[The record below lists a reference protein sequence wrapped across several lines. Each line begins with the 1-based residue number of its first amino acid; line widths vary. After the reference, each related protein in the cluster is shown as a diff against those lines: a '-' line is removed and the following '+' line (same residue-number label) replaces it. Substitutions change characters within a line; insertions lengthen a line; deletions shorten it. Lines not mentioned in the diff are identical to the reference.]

1 MSNNPTPTTPKIMI
15 IRHAEKPYANKDG
28 KQYSGITPSG
38 KENKEALIV
47 QGWQR
52 AGALAVLFSPFN
64 KALQN
69 SELVT
74 PQLLYASKPNVNA
87 NVSSIDSKKKKDSK
101 SKRPVETIT
110 PLSQLLNVA
119 ITQDAGSQEYDNM
132 LLSAQFQTVPI
143 LIAWQHECIPSI
155 ANSILGND
163 SAPQKWP
170 DDRFDLVW
178 VFDLDTTT
186 GQYTLTQVPQ
196 NLLAG
201 DLNTPIT

>member
-28 KQYSGITPSG
+28 KQYLGVTPSG
-38 KENKEALIV
+38 KDDKEALIV

-64 KALQN
+64 NALQN
-69 SELVT
+69 NELIT
-74 PQLLYASKPNVNA
+74 PQLLYASVPGTDKTE
-87 NVSSIDSKKKKDSK
+87 DSK

-110 PLSQLLNVA
+110 PLSQLLKLPINQNYGAKDFAAMAAEV
-119 ITQDAGSQEYDNM
+119 Q
-132 LLSAQFQTVPI
+132 LQTVPV
-143 LIAWQHECIPSI
+143 LIAWQHQDIPSI
-155 ANSILGND
+155 ANAILGNE

-170 DDRFDLVW
+170 GDRFDLVW
-178 VFDLDTTT
+178 VFDLNPAT
-186 GQYTLTQVPQ
+186 GRYILTQVPQ

-201 DLNTPIT
+201 DLNTPIV

>member
-15 IRHAEKPYANKDG
+15 IRHAEKPYDDYQGVTPKGNDDKD
-28 KQYSGITPSG
+28 
-38 KENKEALIV
+38 ALIV
-47 QGWQR
+47 PGWQR

-69 SELVT
+69 NQLAT
-74 PQLLYASKPNVNA
+74 PQLLYAAKPNDLSKA
-87 NVSSIDSKKKKDSK
+87 DSNNDDTTDHDSK

-110 PLSQLLNVA
+110 PLSQLLQLA
-119 ITQDAGSQEYDNM
+119 INENFGSEEYADM
-132 LLSAQFQTVPI
+132 IAEAQQQQLPV
-143 LIAWQHECIPSI
+143 LIAWQHQKIPLI
-155 ANSILGND
+155 ANIILGNT

-170 DDRFDLVW
+170 SKRFDLVW

-186 GQYTLTQVPQ
+186 GTYSLTQVPQ

-201 DLNTPIT
+201 DLNTPILK

>member
-1 MSNNPTPTTPKIMI
+1 MSNTPTTTKIMI
-15 IRHAEKPYANKDG
+15 IRHAEKPYTNTDG
-28 KQYSGITPSG
+28 KQYLGVTPSG
-38 KENKEALIV
+38 KDDKEALIV

-69 SELVT
+69 PALAT
-74 PQLLYASKPNVNA
+74 PQILYASVPGTE
-87 NVSSIDSKKKKDSK
+87 SK

-110 PLSQLLNVA
+110 PLSELLNVTINENYGSTDYTA
-119 ITQDAGSQEYDNM
+119 MVADAQQQNG
-132 LLSAQFQTVPI
+132 TV
-143 LIAWQHECIPSI
+143 LIAWQHQHIPAI
-155 ANSILGND
+155 ANSILGNE

-170 DDRFDLVW
+170 GDRFDLVW
-178 VFDLDTTT
+178 VFDLDPST
-186 GQYTLTQVPQ
+186 GQYALTQVPQ

>member
-15 IRHAEKPYANKDG
+15 IRHAEKPYTNKDG
-28 KQYSGITPSG
+28 KQYLGVTPSG
-38 KENKEALIV
+38 KDDKEALIV

-64 KALQN
+64 NALQN
-69 SELVT
+69 NELIT
-74 PQLLYASKPNVNA
+74 PQLLYASVPGK
-87 NVSSIDSKKKKDSK
+87 DKTDDSK

-110 PLSQLLNVA
+110 PLSQLLQLPINQNFGA
-119 ITQDAGSQEYDNM
+119 KEYTAMAADV
-132 LLSAQFQTVPI
+132 QQQTVPV
-143 LIAWQHECIPSI
+143 LIAWQHQDIPAI
-155 ANSILGND
+155 ANSILGNE

-178 VFDLDTTT
+178 VFDLNPVT
-186 GQYTLTQVPQ
+186 GSYILTQVPQ

-201 DLNTPIT
+201 DLNTVIA

>member
-1 MSNNPTPTTPKIMI
+1 MSNNPIATKIMV
-15 IRHAEKPYANKDG
+15 IRHAEKPYGDYEGVTPKGKDD
-28 KQYSGITPSG
+28 
-38 KENKEALIV
+38 KEALIV

-69 SELVT
+69 PNLAT
-74 PQLLYASKPNVNA
+74 PQFLYASGPGA
-87 NVSSIDSKKKKDSK
+87 ESK

-110 PLSQLLNVA
+110 PLSELIRVNINESFGAKDYADMVA
-119 ITQDAGSQEYDNM
+119 
-132 LLSAQFQTVPI
+132 SAQQQKGTV
-143 LIAWQHECIPSI
+143 LIAWQHQDIPEI
-155 ANSILGND
+155 ANIILGNE

-170 DDRFDLVW
+170 GDRFDLVW
-178 VFDLDTTT
+178 VFDLNAST

-201 DLNTPIT
+201 DLNTPIS